1 MKTPNRRILFAVL
14 VCLIAGSLW
23 CAPPAGAQEPLLEIP
38 EDLRPE
44 GANLPRLTEIAGGEP
59 CTSDLRYDDNG
70 FPEDPRGLLAAYPEG
85 DLFLVYMR
93 AAAEPFL
100 LYAQFANRQR
110 DAVFLAR
117 NGPVLDPLPDGR
129 LREIPRGQGA
139 LKTNET
145 YISLVEG
152 LLLPH
157 VSDNLKA
164 YRLFPL
170 RDLYLGASLGLTGLL
185 AEARYVHQERY
196 FGYAAAGLNLFGGAD
211 APSLAP
217 LAYFAV
223 PLHLGAGVQ
232 LPFLSSILPGDDR
245 WSAGADLLLG
255 FGDADQDPATPAMVW
270 MPGVFLE
277 LEKRDLFGWGS
288 RWAGFGERGDFRE
301 DPRPDNYHLRALF
314 LRLGLYLD
322 IQNGSGSG
330 YLKLD
335 AVFGFR
341 YNLVGPHIPAHAF
354 KETRVIYLNDEYR
367 EQVLQQREKRRLRT
381 TAD

>member
-1 MKTPNRRILFAVL
+1 MKQPKLGILAALLACSIV
-14 VCLIAGSLW
+14 ANLW
-23 CAPPAGAQEPLLEIP
+23 LAPPAGAQEPLLEIP

-44 GANLPRLTEIAGGEP
+44 GPNLPRLPEQAVGEP
-59 CTSDLRYDDNG
+59 CAADHYDSKG
-70 FPEDPRGLLAAYPEG
+70 FPEDPRGLLAACRQDGE
-85 DLFLVYMR
+85 FLVYMR
-93 AAAEPFL
+93 AEADPFL

-117 NGPVLDPLPDGR
+117 NGAIFDPLPDGSI
-129 LREIPRGQGA
+129 REIPRGQGA

-157 VSDNLKA
+157 VSDNQKA

-170 RDLYLGASLGLTGLL
+170 WDLYLGASLGMTGLL
-185 AEARYVHQERY
+185 AEARYVHGERY
-196 FGYAAAGLNLFGGAD
+196 FAYAAAGVNLFGGAQ

-217 LAYFAV
+217 LTYFAL

-232 LPFLSSILPGDDR
+232 LPFLSSILPGDNH

-255 FGDADQDPATPAMVW
+255 FGDTDRDPATPAVVW
-270 MPGVFLE
+270 LPGVFLE

-288 RWAGFGERGDFRE
+288 RWAGFRPRGDFRE
-301 DPRPDNYHLRALF
+301 DPRPDNYHLRTLF
-314 LRLGLYLD
+314 ARLGLYADL
-322 IQNGSGSG
+322 QNGGHGG

-335 AVFGFR
+335 AALGFR
-341 YNLVGPHIPAHAF
+341 YNLLGPRIPEHEF

-367 EQVLQQREKRRLRT
+367 SEVLRQRERRRART
-381 TAD
+381 GG

>member
-1 MKTPNRRILFAVL
+1 MTRPNRRILFAVL
-14 VCLIAGSLW
+14 ASLIAGSLW
-23 CAPPAGAQEPLLEIP
+23 CAEPLLEIP

-44 GANLPRLTEIAGGEP
+44 GPNLPRLPEQVG
-59 CTSDLRYDDNG
+59 LHYDDNG
-70 FPEDPRGLLAAYPEG
+70 FPEDPQGLLAVHPKG
-85 DLFLVYMR
+85 DDFLVDMR
-93 AAAEPFL
+93 SADEPYL

-117 NGPVLDPLPDGR
+117 NGPILDPLPDGS

-157 VSDNLKA
+157 VSDNQKT

-185 AEARYVHQERY
+185 AEARYVHRERY
-196 FGYAAAGLNLFGGAD
+196 FGYAASGLNLFSGAD

-217 LAYFAV
+217 LVYYAV

-232 LPFLSSILPGDDR
+232 FPPLLSILPGDNH

-255 FGDADQDPATPAMVW
+255 FGDADRDPATPAVVW
-270 MPGVFLE
+270 VPGVFLE

-288 RWAGFGERGDFRE
+288 RWAGFGKRGDFRE

-322 IQNGSGSG
+322 IQNRQSGW
-330 YLKLD
+330 LKLD

-341 YNLVGPHIPAHAF
+341 YNLVGPRIPAHAF
-354 KETRVIYLNDEYR
+354 KETRVLYLNDEYR
-367 EQVLQQREKRRLRT
+367 EQVLQQRENRRLRT
-381 TAD
+381 GG